1 MALATALPRGAG
13 GLGVLVWKA
22 AAFLGELGKSLR
34 WDVASSTQTQHQLR
48 RTPLA
53 CPRAALRHGHRQGHL
68 QMSSSRGGAPC
79 RYLWGPGLSSM
90 SALRVP
96 SRELATLCGALGLK
110 SLGPT
115 FLVTHR
121 KNATRPYSSL
131 PGEAVFA
138 NGTGMLVVAFGLLV
152 LYVLQASSWKRPE
165 VGITTEGQVRAL
177 VSPARLGEGWV

>member
-1 MALATALPRGAG
+1 M
-13 GLGVLVWKA
+13 
-22 AAFLGELGKSLR
+22 
-34 WDVASSTQTQHQLR
+34 
-48 RTPLA
+48 
-53 CPRAALRHGHRQGHL
+53 C
-68 QMSSSRGGAPC
+68 
-79 RYLWGPGLSSM
+79 GPG
-90 SALRVP
+90 
-96 SRELATLCGALGLK
+96 SRAGRGPGK

-177 VSPARLGEGWV
+177 VSAASPGEGWV